1 PVAGKLTD
9 RINPKIPLL
18 FGITILG
25 ITMYL
30 FGFLSMHS
38 MRDQIMIPMY
48 LRGLGMGFV
57 FTPLSTVALYDIP
70 RPQLAQASG
79 LMNTV
84 RQIGGSF
91 GIAALGTLL
100 TQRVK
105 FHTQTFG
112 EQLNQS
118 SPVFQNTIEHL
129 QKFSADAI
137 GANHITAA
145 AAAKTLLM
153 KNLSIQAFVQGIND
167 DFLVGAALTILLL
180 VPMLLLRTSKKHLN
194 R

>member
-1 PVAGKLTD
+1 
-9 RINPKIPLL
+9 
-18 FGITILG
+18 
-25 ITMYL
+25 
-30 FGFLSMHS
+30 
-38 MRDQIMIPMY
+38 
-48 LRGLGMGFV
+48 MGFV
-57 FTPLSTVALYDIP
+57 FTPLSTIALYDIP

-105 FHTQTFG
+105 FHMQTFG
-112 EQLNQS
+112 EQLDQT
-118 SPVFQNTIEHL
+118 SPIFHNTVANL
-129 QKFSADAI
+129 QKFSENAI
-137 GANHITAA
+137 GAGHITAN

-153 KNLSIQAFVQGIND
+153 KNITTQAFVQGIND
-167 DFLVGAALTILLL
+167 DFLVGAALTLLL
-180 VPMLLLRTSKKHLN
+180 LIPMLLLRTSKKHLN